1 MVDEHKEAGG
11 NHDDYQDEG
20 DVEFLEAEQYGETQE
35 PKDTRRFGQRVE
47 RNSDVLEGINVS
59 ENFIN
64 MELISKHLHL
74 YILTSNLWLY
84 QDI

>member
-11 NHDDYQDEG
+11 NHDDYEDEG

-47 RNSDVLEGINVS
+47 RNSDVLEGNNVS
-59 ENFIN
+59 ENFI
-64 MELISKHLHL
+64 ISKHLHL
-74 YILTSNLWLY
+74 YILTSNL
-84 QDI
+84 